1 MATFDQDTINTLV
14 ADFQQAAAAATPPAK
29 INAAPSPATI
39 AEKFVEDP
47 YKTGINPGT
56 SNGKKL
62 YQDATKEMDS
72 KDLIT
77 VNAKN
82 ARNFETQIKKRLNL
96 HHWQHITGNI
106 CGDDAKD
113 FEFIQGYNSLTVQH
127 LKQHAWRNYISSH
140 GDIQTDPPD
149 NMLMVSNNPSADN
162 SQKERFDKRI

>member
-1 MATFDQDTINTLV
+1 MSQSSLRIERRSVDFNIQENIDIDPTALLMATFDQDTINTLV
-14 ADFQQAAAAATPPAK
+14 TDFQQAAAAATPPAK

-47 YKTGINPGT
+47 YKTGINTGT

-82 ARNFETQIKKRLNL
+82 ARNFGTQIKKRLNL
-96 HHWQHITGNI
+96 HHW
-106 CGDDAKD
+106 
-113 FEFIQGYNSLTVQH
+113 
-127 LKQHAWRNYISSH
+127 
-140 GDIQTDPPD
+140 
-149 NMLMVSNNPSADN
+149 
-162 SQKERFDKRI
+162 